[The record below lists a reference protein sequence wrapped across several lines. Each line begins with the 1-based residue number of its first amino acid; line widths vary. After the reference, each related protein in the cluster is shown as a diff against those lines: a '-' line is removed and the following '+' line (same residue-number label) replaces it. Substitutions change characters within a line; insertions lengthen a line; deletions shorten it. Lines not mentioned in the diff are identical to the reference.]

1 MDYLYIHKTIK
12 VYKGIKLMNW
22 KRIIYGVLLIGST
35 FLAGLTGAI
44 GGGYAV
50 YQVMNQ
56 YEVNSV
62 APTTIDQA
70 ITQPV
75 SSLTINTTDIETT
88 IVDAVQQVGAAVVTV
103 TGTIPGQMSF
113 FGRTADATVSGS
125 GIFISDRGYVLTNHH
140 VIEGA
145 QDIQIILSGGE
156 KYPASL
162 VGSDQFSDIAILK
175 TEATVPAVVN
185 LGNSD
190 LLSPGETVI
199 AIGSPLGEFVNTVTV
214 GVVSAIGRSIDSGSG
229 YQIENLIQTDAAINQ
244 GNSGGPLVN
253 LAGQVVGINTL
264 IVRDSSS
271 GTVAEGLGFAIP
283 INTAQAVASQII
295 QYGHLS
301 RPYIG
306 ITYQSVTPD
315 ISMAYRLPVQWGI
328 YTTRVA
334 SDSPASQAGL
344 QAGDIITAINGT
356 AIDGDHSYLNMLYNY
371 KPGDTVSLEIYRDG
385 QTLQLEVT
393 LGESNAN

>member
-1 MDYLYIHKTIK
+1 
-12 VYKGIKLMNW
+12 MNW

>member
-214 GVVSAIGRSIDSGSG
+214 GVVSAIGRSIDTGSG